1 MLVPA
6 SHFEHAHLYCNS
18 PNHWCRF
25 FDHFAGALK
34 LCFFELLLLNQVV
47 DPHLRLLQCLEHL
60 SHLFEALELLLLT
73 KGCLP
78 AQLLEGVIQLFGFQV
93 GTLLA

>member
-18 PNHWCRF
+18 TNNWCRF
-25 FDHFAGALK
+25 FDHFASALQ

-60 SHLFEALELLLLT
+60 CHLFEALEFLLLA

-78 AQLLEGVIQLFGFQV
+78 AQFLQCVIQLFGF
-93 GTLLA
+93 